1 MSNKKLQKQFL
12 EVSDALSLGNPAIPE
27 KDYYVVQLLHMLT
40 NVQCDNHRLVFS
52 GGTALAKSSIKIL
65 RMSEDVDIKLIPT
78 EKFEGESKN
87 AKRKMR
93 KAYVDSIIN
102 ALNEH
107 PLFTYTQKTV
117 RDDYRYAE
125 VEIEYPQQHVQAP
138 CLRPYIKL
146 EFMETIELNGISTRP
161 ISSLVAELYKLGPEV
176 SAMDCV
182 SIEATTVE
190 KVLSMTRRTM
200 SVKRNPE
207 ARDDDETLVRHIYD
221 VHCIANNHTID
232 MNVLKPL
239 FIEVMEEDRV
249 RYGRQHAEFA
259 DNPKEELKQGL
270 VELETDTKFRERF
283 EQFVKPMVYNT
294 EPHDFDTCFDSFKSI
309 THELLA

>member
-87 AKRKMR
+87 AKRRMR